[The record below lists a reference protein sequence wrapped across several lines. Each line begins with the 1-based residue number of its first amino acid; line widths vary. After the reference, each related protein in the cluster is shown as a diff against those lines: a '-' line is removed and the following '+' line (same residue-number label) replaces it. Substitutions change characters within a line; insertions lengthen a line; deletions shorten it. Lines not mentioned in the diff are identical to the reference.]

1 MHVLDAVLE
10 FVPSLGK
17 SLHFVAGHHAKFD
30 LIGVGRPEGDF
41 GAAIGE
47 ERDPEWIPVSCLG
60 AHQANLPRPEIF
72 RLSVSPSEG

>member
-1 MHVLDAVLE
+1 MDVLDAVLQ
-10 FVPSLGK
+10 FVPGLGK
-17 SLHFVAGHHAKFD
+17 PLNFVTGDHAKFD

-60 AHQANLPRPEIF
+60 AHRANLPRLEIF
-72 RLSVSPSEG
+72 QLIVSPPNG